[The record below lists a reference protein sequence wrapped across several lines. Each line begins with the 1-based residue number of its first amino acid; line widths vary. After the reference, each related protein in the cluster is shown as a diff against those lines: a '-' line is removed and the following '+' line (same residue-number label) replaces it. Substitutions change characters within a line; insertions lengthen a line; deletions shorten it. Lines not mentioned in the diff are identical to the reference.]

1 MRKKIWTNKQLEEA
15 LSLTLPNSNDYG
27 EVRFNSQ
34 YIEEGDIF
42 IALTGGAGDGH
53 RFVRDAINQ
62 GASLAII
69 SSNSGLDDVDGTKLL
84 LVDDTYKTL
93 DKLAIYKR
101 THFRGKVIAITGSVG
116 KTTTKKMIQSML
128 ELYGKTH
135 ANFGNFNNN
144 IGVRLTLASLPG
156 DAEYLVIEMGMNQ
169 AGEIDELSKIA
180 KPDIAAITRIGE
192 SHIGHFLSINEIIDA
207 KCEIFNHF
215 NKPDSIAILNSGD
228 DNFSRCYQKLI
239 DQKIRNIQSFG
250 SMAIDEVRILDNKR
264 LMNNCFA
271 LHIATKQQKIKVV
284 TNVIPEHFIENFL
297 CALAIINAL
306 SLPIELA
313 TSIVSQFEPE
323 IGRGK
328 IVQSQISG
336 KKFAIICDFYNSGP
350 PSLSAALTN
359 LSALHNPNKIA
370 ILGDMKELGQF
381 ETELH
386 KKMVSYIHASGV
398 KKLFLVGSAMSNIA
412 QYIDPKIEV
421 YKFDTVEELQSQI
434 LNFLQ
439 GGELILIKAS
449 RSIKLEKVAITLGVN
464 YII

>member
-1 MRKKIWTNKQLEEA
+1 MRKQIWTNKQLEE
-15 LSLTLPNSNDYG
+15 SLAINLPGDNYYG
-27 EVRFNSQ
+27 AVRFNSQ
-34 YIEEGDIF
+34 SVEEGDIF
-42 IALTGGAGDGH
+42 IALTGGVGDGH
-53 RFVRDAINQ
+53 RFVRDALNK

-69 SSNSGLDDVDGTKLL
+69 SSNSGLEHIDSTKLL

-101 THFRGKVIAITGSVG
+101 SNFHGKVIAITGSVG

-144 IGVRLTLASLPG
+144 IGVRLTLASLPE
-156 DAEYLVIEMGMNQ
+156 DTEYLIIEMGMNQ

-192 SHIGHFLSINEIIDA
+192 SHIGHFSSIDEIIDA
-207 KCEIFNHF
+207 KCEIFNHL
-215 NKPDSIAILNSGD
+215 NPKDSIAILNSSD
-228 DNFSRCYQKLI
+228 DSFSRCYQKLI
-239 DQKIRNIQSFG
+239 ERKIKNIHSFG
-250 SMAIDEVRILDNKR
+250 SMAIDEVKILNSKR
-264 LMNNCFA
+264 LINNCFA
-271 LHIATKQQKIKVV
+271 LHIKTKQQKIKVV

-313 TSIVSQFEPE
+313 TSIISQFEPE

-328 IVQSQISG
+328 IVQSQILG

-350 PSLSAALTN
+350 PSLSAALIN
-359 LSALHNPNKIA
+359 LSALHNPNKVA

-386 KKMVSYIHASGV
+386 KKMVSYIHAAGV

-421 YKFDTVEELQSQI
+421 HKFATVEELQSQI

>member
-42 IALTGGAGDGH
+42 IALSGGAGDGH

-69 SSNSGLDDVDGTKLL
+69 SSNSGLEDIDSTKLL

-101 THFRGKVIAITGSVG
+101 AHFHGKVIAITGSVG
-116 KTTTKKMIQSML
+116 KTTTKKMIQLML

-144 IGVRLTLASLPG
+144 IGVRLTLASLPE
-156 DAEYLVIEMGMNQ
+156 DTEYLVIEMGMNQ

-207 KCEIFNHF
+207 KCEIFNHL
-215 NKPDSIAILNSGD
+215 NTSDSIAILNSSD
-228 DNFSRCYQKLI
+228 DSFSRCYQKLI
-239 DQKIRNIQSFG
+239 DQKIRNIHSFG
-250 SMAIDEVRILDNKR
+250 SMAIDEVRILDSKR

-271 LHIATKQQKIKVV
+271 LHIKTKKQKIKVV

-313 TSIVSQFEPE
+313 TSIISQFEPE

-381 ETELH
+381 ETDLH
-386 KKMVSYIHASGV
+386 KKMVSYIHASGI
-398 KKLFLVGSAMSNIA
+398 KKIFLVGSAMSNIA

-421 YKFDTVEELQSQI
+421 HKFATVEELQSQI

>member
-1 MRKKIWTNKQLEEA
+1 MHKKIWTNKQLGEA
-15 LSLTLPNSNDYG
+15 LAINLPGDNSYG

-34 YIEEGDIF
+34 HIEEGDIF

-69 SSNSGLDDVDGTKLL
+69 SSNSGLEDIDNTKLL
-84 LVDDTYKTL
+84 LVDDTYQTL

-101 THFRGKVIAITGSVG
+101 ANFKGKVIAITGSVG
-116 KTTTKKMIQSML
+116 KTTTKKMTQLML

-144 IGVRLTLASLPG
+144 IGVRLTLASLPQ
-156 DAEYLVIEMGMNQ
+156 DTEYLVLEMGMNHP
-169 AGEIDELSKIA
+169 GEIDKLSKIA

-192 SHIGHFLSINEIIDA
+192 SHIGHFSSIDEIIDA
-207 KCEIFNHF
+207 KCEIFNHL
-215 NKPDSIAILNSGD
+215 NNDDAIAILNSGD
-228 DNFSRCYQKLI
+228 NSFSRCYQKVVN
-239 DQKIRNIQSFG
+239 QKIKHIHSFG
-250 SMAIDEVRILDNKR
+250 SIGIDEVKILDIKR
-264 LMNNCFA
+264 LMNDRFE
-271 LHIATKQQKIKVV
+271 LHIKTKQQKIKVV
-284 TNVIPEHFIENFL
+284 TNLIPEHFIENFL

-313 TSIVSQFEPE
+313 TSIISQFEPE

-328 IVQSQISG
+328 IVQSQILS
-336 KKFAIICDFYNSGP
+336 KKFSIICDFYNSGP

-381 ETELH
+381 ETALH
-386 KKMVSYIHASGV
+386 EKMISYIHASGI
-398 KKLFLVGSAMSNIA
+398 KKLFLVGRAMSNIA
-412 QYIDPKIEV
+412 KYIDPTIEV
-421 YKFDTVEELQSQI
+421 YTFPTVEELQSQI
-434 LNFLQ
+434 LDLLQ

>member
-1 MRKKIWTNKQLEEA
+1 MYKKIWTNKQLEEA
-15 LSLTLPNSNDYG
+15 LAINLSHDEHYG

-34 YIEEGDIF
+34 YIEQGDIF
-42 IALTGGAGDGH
+42 IALTGGTGDGH
-53 RFVRDAINQ
+53 RFVRDAINK

-69 SSNSGLDDVDGTKLL
+69 SNNSGLEDIDNTKLL
-84 LVDDTYKTL
+84 LVDDTYQTL

-101 THFRGKVIAITGSVG
+101 ENFDGKVIAITGSVG
-116 KTTTKKMIQSML
+116 KTTTKKIIQSML

-144 IGVRLTLASLPG
+144 LGVRLTLASLPH
-156 DAEYLVIEMGMNQ
+156 DTEYLVLEMGMNQ

-192 SHIGHFLSINEIIDA
+192 SHIGHFSSLDEIIDA
-207 KCEIFNHF
+207 KCEIFNHL
-215 NKPDSIAILNSGD
+215 NSQDSIAILNSSD
-228 DNFSRCYQKLI
+228 NNFSSCYQKLVNK
-239 DQKIRNIQSFG
+239 KIKHIYSFG
-250 SMAIDEVRILDNKR
+250 SMTIDEVKILQSKR
-264 LMNNCFA
+264 LMNDRFE
-271 LHIATKQQKIKVV
+271 LHIKIKRQKIRVV
-284 TNVIPEHFIENFL
+284 TNIIPEHFVENFL
-297 CALAIINAL
+297 CALAIINSL

-313 TSIVSQFEPE
+313 TSIISQFEPE

-328 IVQSQISG
+328 IVQSQILG
-336 KKFAIICDFYNSGP
+336 KTFSIICDFYNSGP

-386 KKMVSYIHASGV
+386 RKMVSYIHDAGI
-398 KKLFLVGSAMSNIA
+398 KKLFLVGSAMTNIA
-412 QYIDPKIEV
+412 KYIDPNIEV
-421 YKFDTVEELQSQI
+421 YTFLTVEELQSKI
-434 LNFLQ
+434 LNLLQ

-449 RSIKLEKVAITLGVN
+449 RSIKLEKIAITLGVN